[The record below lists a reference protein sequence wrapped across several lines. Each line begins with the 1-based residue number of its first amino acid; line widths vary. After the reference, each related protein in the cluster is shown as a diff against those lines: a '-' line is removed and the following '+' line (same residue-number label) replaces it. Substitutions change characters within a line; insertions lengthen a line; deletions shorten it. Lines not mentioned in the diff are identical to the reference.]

1 MQVSV
6 ETISSAQSRMT
17 IEVPKEYIEPKVKK
31 HLKSLAKRTKINGF
45 RPGKA
50 PLGIIE
56 QRYGSKIRQDVFS
69 EVLKSSLDEAIVQE
83 KLQVVG
89 EPVFNKINSDI
100 EKIEQGLSYTVTL
113 ETYPQITTLNTDKL
127 QVEKLIVEEITES
140 DIDAMLDK
148 LRQQQKTWRDVER
161 EARIDDQVVIDFVGT
176 IDGQVFKDNEVK
188 QIPIVLGQ
196 SNVPLPG
203 LEEQLLGTS
212 VGDKRE
218 FDINFPQEHNNKE
231 IAGQKVN
238 FIVNVSKVAEP
249 QLPELNTEFVKA
261 LGVDDGSIEK
271 LREDAHQNMLGE
283 LERGLKMQTK
293 LQVLDALLQANPVEA
308 PQSLV
313 NQEAEHLLELRK
325 QEFKVPSLNINMF
338 KEEATKR
345 VKIGILVNELVRTN
359 NIQISQEKV
368 EQAIQKIATGFEEP
382 EKMVKQYH
390 EHPQYLQQIESMV
403 LEEQVV
409 DWLMDKA
416 QITEKHTDFYTAVSD
431 NPGTA
436 A

>member
-390 EHPQYLQQIESMV
+390 DHPQYLQQIESMV

>member
-382 EKMVKQYH
+382 EKNG
-390 EHPQYLQQIESMV
+390 ETIS
-403 LEEQVV
+403 
-409 DWLMDKA
+409 
-416 QITEKHTDFYTAVSD
+416 
-431 NPGTA
+431 
-436 A
+436 